1 MHLDSAREFE
11 VSLCFHES
19 SSRETP
25 VDEVAGIPLHAAD
38 NADIIQATIDGK
50 NTIHIMSVARAAVK
64 SGSLM
69 DKPILV
75 KRNPKKEDILM
86 FATPGLSASKTDKA
100 DVSYVMSP
108 LKSFQFAEHPNLAI
122 KWDLVSKQNM

>member
-38 NADIIQATIDGK
+38 KADIIQATIDGK

-64 SGSLM
+64 SGLFM
-69 DKPILV
+69 GKPILV
-75 KRNPKKEDILM
+75 KRNPKKEDILK
-86 FATPGLSASKTDKA
+86 FATPVLFASKTDKA
-100 DVSYVMSP
+100 DVSYVLSP
-108 LKSFQFAEHPNLAI
+108 L
-122 KWDLVSKQNM
+122 

>member
-1 MHLDSAREFE
+1 
-11 VSLCFHES
+11 
-19 SSRETP
+19 
-25 VDEVAGIPLHAAD
+25 
-38 NADIIQATIDGK
+38 
-50 NTIHIMSVARAAVK
+50 MSVARVAVK
-64 SGSLM
+64 SGSFM

-75 KRNPKKEDILM
+75 KRNPKKEDILK
-86 FATPGLSASKTDKA
+86 FATPVLFASKTDKA